1 MQRSAHL
8 LDWHAYDKSVLKEF
22 TDLVGTGTPSCEVE
36 NQRINEK
43 YNSDSYDNLRGRLDH
58 LDVQMQDELNKLEKL
73 RQYWIDNAIAE
84 SKSKP

>member
-43 YNSDSYDNLRGRLDH
+43 YKTKR
-58 LDVQMQDELNKLEKL
+58 
-73 RQYWIDNAIAE
+73 
-84 SKSKP
+84 